1 MRATIPLA
9 GLLLAGC
16 LPPARVHPRAAEQL
30 QRGYRYLDAG
40 DLERAEV
47 AFQHAL
53 EFHPDLAEAWNGAGV
68 VAERAGRLAVAEQRF
83 ARAVA
88 SRGDFAEGLVN
99 LGVVALARGDAR
111 EAEGRFR
118 QALAVEPDLA
128 IARLDLGRALLHRGR
143 AEPEARAARWA
154 EARTAYLHLLES
166 RPDEPEAWHDLGF
179 MDFESGRFDR
189 AEGEYRRAA
198 QLAPRSAAAHHGL
211 CISLVRLG
219 RCGEAAP
226 ACQRCLE
233 VLPGS
238 AECRQSLAAARACG
252 G

>member
-1 MRATIPLA
+1 MRAPIAVAP
-9 GLLLAGC
+9 LLLAAC
-16 LPPARVHPRAAEQL
+16 LPPAQVHPRAAEQL
-30 QRGYRYLDAG
+30 QRGYRHLDAG

-47 AFQHAL
+47 AFRHAL

-68 VAERAGRLAVAEQRF
+68 VSERAGRLDEAERRF

-88 SRGDFAEGLVN
+88 SREDFAEGLVN
-99 LGVVALARGDAR
+99 LGAVAMARGDAR
-111 EAEGRFR
+111 EAERRFR
-118 QALAVEPDLA
+118 QALAIEPDLA
-128 IARLDLGRALLHRGR
+128 VARLDLGRALLHRGC
-143 AEPEARAARWA
+143 AEREARAALWA
-154 EARTAYLHLLES
+154 EARVAYLHLLET
-166 RPDEPEAWHDLGF
+166 RADDPEAWHDLAF

-198 QLAPRSAAAHHGL
+198 QLDPRSAPAHHGL

-226 ACQRCLE
+226 SCRRCLE
-233 VLPGS
+233 ILPGS

-252 G
+252 P